1 VHVFIS
7 APPRYSPSDLVQ
19 ILKSISARE
28 IFKKFPR
35 MKRQMWSGKIWSDGY
50 FVRSVGDLVTAE
62 IIRKY
67 IEYQNK
73 KRVSTR
79 YVCLKN
85 LRCPA
90 ACCGVRHCEESFSR
104 RTTKQSKGRA
114 DCFVVRLCRNGLAM
128 THRLKQIFQRY
139 HSSAGFSPSSARG
152 LESGIGE
159 R

>member
-1 VHVFIS
+1 MEVMEDHVHVFIS

-90 ACCGVRHCEESFSR
+90 ACCGVRHFARSPYAILRVNSA
-104 RTTKQSKGRA
+104 TKQSLYCCITKIA
-114 DCFVVRLCRNGLAM
+114 
-128 THRLKQIFQRY
+128 
-139 HSSAGFSPSSARG
+139 SPSACNDA
-152 LESGIGE
+152 
-159 R
+159 